1 MKVHPAMAA
10 LRGAPASQRR
20 PFRTERLVDVSE
32 TNAALTS
39 VREAWLVRPE
49 TQSIADALRCYGSR
63 QELEACKA
71 LDTLMRDYRSAKAL
85 VGELMDKALLALR
98 QHSLAEVPFRFKL
111 SQGLATLQLM
121 QCGGATLSLAAYE
134 PLPGAEAPPTA
145 LFSDRE
151 VHELVL
157 CGEASGVSHRWE
169 GEGRLTS
176 AQHRWQQ
183 GSKVMLRAR
192 CEARQILKVERSLL
206 LLQLTREPKRPA
218 PTRLVSLETGETQH
232 AASGDKPA
240 SQAVMALSVLGALKT
255 RASLEVME
263 QTACNLAEDQDV
275 RWEALR
281 QALGIDTACG
291 LKLLSKLQERIDD
304 PLANP
309 SRALCAQLFK
319 AHPELRDLTTEAV
332 A

>member
-1 MKVHPAMAA
+1 MQRRSSSIERSVHP
-10 LRGAPASQRR
+10 
-20 PFRTERLVDVSE
+20 SE
-32 TNAALTS
+32 ANAAPKS
-39 VREAWLVRPE
+39 AREAWLVRPE
-49 TQSIADALRCYGSR
+49 TLSIADALGRYGSG
-63 QELEACKA
+63 QDLKACKA
-71 LDTLMRDYRSAKAL
+71 LDTLMRDHRLAKAL
-85 VGELMDKALLALR
+85 VGELMDEVLPVLR
-98 QHSLAEVPFRFKL
+98 QNSLAEAPFRFKV
-111 SQGLATLQLM
+111 SQGLATVQLM
-121 QCGGATLSLAAYE
+121 QSGGAILSLTAYE
-134 PLPGAEAPPTA
+134 PLPGSEAPPTA

-157 CGEASGVSHRWE
+157 CGEALGVSHRWE

-176 AQHRWQQ
+176 AQHLWQQ

-192 CEARQILKVERSLL
+192 CEARQILKVEHSLL
-206 LLQLTREPKRPA
+206 LLQLTREPERPS

-232 AASGDKPA
+232 IASGDKSA

-291 LKLLSKLQERIDD
+291 LKLLTELQERIDD
-304 PLANP
+304 PLAIP
-309 SRALCAQLFK
+309 ARALGAQLFK
-319 AHPELRDLTTEAV
+319 AQPELRDLATEVV